1 MRTKLSQ
8 NWLFCKK
15 DLPDGAS
22 PSCEESG
29 FETISLPHDWAIA
42 SARNPKMPYGGEQGF
57 FDRYGIGWYRLH
69 FKVGEEPLR
78 RFLRFGGVFE
88 CCSVYLNGALL
99 GTHHYGYSGFS
110 FEITD
115 IVRPGENL
123 LAVRVDNSVV
133 PQDRWYSGC
142 GIYRPVEFEELPQM
156 FLKNEDVALTADYEN
171 GKGSLKLRVNFPWD
185 VASMKMDSAIAE
197 DGLIAAENAAD
208 RDGSAAAESH
218 IARSAAPC
226 VMASID
232 GLFCEKIPENGE
244 LSVSDLKVEP
254 WSAELPR
261 LYDLKLTILDSA
273 TGKKVKNCKNSS
285 TGNDEASL
293 AEMAGKDEAA
303 SQTETDAADEGGFH
317 VDAFTLRLRIGFRR
331 MEFLPG
337 EGLMVNGTPVKL
349 KGVCLHHDG
358 GCVGAAVTK
367 SLLRQRLELIK
378 SMGCNMIRTSHN
390 IVSEDMM
397 DLCDEMG
404 FYVLDECFDK
414 WVQGSYSRFYET
426 DAEADLTYLVLRDR
440 NRPSVIMWSVG
451 NEVGDQ
457 GSAPMLEILARLCAI
472 VRNLDASRPVTVAL
486 SPHYTSLDG
495 EPVEEHV
502 EDKVDAISR
511 VAAIVDVLGLNYQ
524 EQWYEAIHEALP
536 EKLIFGTET
545 YQFFRGSYNHY
556 FNYGTDGSWPDAEKN
571 PYVIG
576 CCLWAGV
583 DYLGESMR
591 YPSRGWAG
599 AAIQANLVRKPV
611 SWLWESC
618 WSEKPV
624 VHISILDYTQPMEI
638 VREHWSEMPFSDC
651 WNYPM
656 FQYAP
661 MPYAIFTNCQEVRLT
676 QNGKE
681 LDIPKPADCKNHMI
695 TGFLPLEP
703 GEVLVEGINDG
714 EVVCSHRLI
723 SSGPSARLEFEETLF
738 DKETIRQDVAAA
750 GLSADKELTKPA
762 MTNTYVAKEAAEP
775 MQLLFTVKA
784 TDANGVWNPRE
795 SQEVIFSVEGPCEIE
810 GVDCGYL
817 CSLDAPNSD
826 RIHMHQGRASVVLR
840 IMGAGR
846 IVLHAHA
853 AGLTDAEKIV
863 EAF

>member
-1 MRTKLSQ
+1 MRTKLCQS
-8 NWLFCKK
+8 WLFCRK
-15 DLPDGAS
+15 DLPDGAL

-29 FETISLPHDWAIA
+29 FETVSLPHDWAIA

-57 FDRYGIGWYRLH
+57 FDRYGVGWYRLH
-69 FKVGEEPLR
+69 FVVGETPLR

-88 CCSVYLNGALL
+88 CCSVYLNGTLL
-99 GTHHYGYSGFS
+99 GTHNYGYSGFS

-115 IVRPGENL
+115 AVHTGENL
-123 LAVRVDNSVV
+123 LAVRVDNSVA

-142 GIYRPVEFEELPQM
+142 GIYRPVELEELPQV
-156 FLKNEDVALTADYEN
+156 FLRIEDVALTTDYEN
-171 GKGSLKLRVNFPWD
+171 GRGSLRLRVKFPWD
-185 VASMKMDSAIAE
+185 TILAE
-197 DGLIAAENAAD
+197 TDDDITGDVSTAAENSTCLAL
-208 RDGSAAAESH
+208 
-218 IARSAAPC
+218 PC
-226 VMASID
+226 VVASID

-244 LSVSDLKVEP
+244 LTVSDLEVSP
-254 WSAELPR
+254 WSAESPV
-261 LYDLKLTILDSA
+261 LYDLKLAILEPEE
-273 TGKKVKNCKNSS
+273 S
-285 TGNDEASL
+285 TL
-293 AEMAGKDEAA
+293 QM
-303 SQTETDAADEGGFH
+303 
-317 VDAFTLRLRIGFRR
+317 RIGFRR
-331 MEFLPG
+331 VEFLPG
-337 EGLMVNGTPVKL
+337 NGLSVNGTPVKL

-358 GCVGAAVTK
+358 GCVGSAVTK
-367 SLLRQRLELIK
+367 SLLRHRLELIK

-426 DAEADLTYLVLRDR
+426 DAKADLSYLVLRDR
-440 NRPSVIMWSVG
+440 NRPSVVMWSVG

-457 GSAPMLEILARLCAI
+457 GSAPMLAILARLCGI
-472 VRNLDASRPVTVAL
+472 VRKLDVSRPVTAAL
-486 SPHYTSLDG
+486 APHYTNLAG

-502 EDKVDAISR
+502 EDKIAAISR

-536 EKLIFGTET
+536 DKLIFGTET
-545 YQFFRGSYNHY
+545 YLFFRGSYNHY
-556 FNYGTDGSWPDAEKN
+556 FNYGTDSSWLDVEKN

-583 DYLGESMR
+583 DYLGESML

-599 AAIQANLVRKPV
+599 AAIHTNLVRKPI

-656 FQYAP
+656 FQLAP
-661 MPYAIFTNCQEVRLT
+661 MPYAIFTNCQEVRLS
-676 QNGKE
+676 QNGKG
-681 LDIPKPADCKNHMI
+681 LDIPKPAGCKNHMI

-714 EVVCSHRLI
+714 EVVCSHRLV
-723 SSGPSARLEFEETLF
+723 SSGASARLEFEETLF
-738 DKETIRQDVAAA
+738 DKETIRQGTV
-750 GLSADKELTKPA
+750 GMPADKELTRPA
-762 MTNTYVAKEAAEP
+762 MEDSPAPKVLAEP

-795 SQEVIFSVEGPCEIE
+795 SQEVIFSVEGPCKIE
-810 GVDCGYL
+810 GVDNGYL
-817 CSLDAPNSD
+817 CSLDAPASD

-840 IMGAGR
+840 IKGSGR
-846 IVLHAHA
+846 IVLHARA
-853 AGLTDAEKIV
+853 AGLAGSEKILQFSGKWIR
-863 EAF
+863 EE

>member
-1 MRTKLSQ
+1 MKTKLCQ
-8 NWLFCKK
+8 NWLFCRK
-15 DLPDGAS
+15 DLSDGALS
-22 PSCEESG
+22 SCEESG
-29 FETISLPHDWAIA
+29 FEKISLPHDWAIA

-69 FKVGEEPLR
+69 FVVGEAPLR

-88 CCSVYLNGALL
+88 CCSVYLNGTLL
-99 GTHHYGYSGFS
+99 GNHNYGYSGFS

-115 IVRPGENL
+115 VVHTGENL

-142 GIYRPVEFEELPQM
+142 GIYRPVELEELPQE
-156 FLKNEDVALTADYEN
+156 FLRTEDVALTTDYEN
-171 GKGSLKLRVNFPWD
+171 GKGSLRLRVKFPWD
-185 VASMKMDSAIAE
+185 TTLMGTDDADAG
-197 DGLIAAENAAD
+197 DGSTAVGNAAD
-208 RDGSAAAESH
+208 RDGSMAAEGTADRDALAMVGR
-218 IARSAAPC
+218 IAAEPASATENHMACPAPLC

-232 GLFCEKIPENGE
+232 GLFCEEIPENGE
-244 LSVSDLKVEP
+244 LTVSDLEVSP
-254 WSAELPR
+254 WTAESPR
-261 LYDLKLTILDSA
+261 LYDLKLTIQELAPWKDVENQK
-273 TGKKVKNCKNSS
+273 GSS
-285 TGNDEASL
+285 TGNKAVPFAEA
-293 AEMAGKDEAA
+293 ERKDEAA
-303 SQTETDAADEGGFH
+303 SQTDTDAADEGNFH
-317 VDAFTLRLRIGFRR
+317 AAAFTLQLHIGFRR
-331 MEFLPG
+331 VEFLPG
-337 EGLMVNGTPVKL
+337 NGLSVNGAPVKL

-358 GCVGAAVTK
+358 GCVGSAVTK

-426 DAEADLTYLVLRDR
+426 DSEADLSYLVLRDR

-457 GSAPMLEILARLCAI
+457 GSSPMLEILARLCAI
-472 VRNLDASRPVTVAL
+472 VRKLDASRPVTVAL
-486 SPHYTSLDG
+486 SPHYTNLAG

-511 VAAIVDVLGLNYQ
+511 VAAIVDILGLNYQ
-524 EQWYEAIHEALP
+524 EQWYEAIHDALP

-545 YQFFRGSYNHY
+545 YLFFRGSYNHY
-556 FNYGTDGSWPDAEKN
+556 FNYGTDGSWPDVEKN

-583 DYLGESMR
+583 DYLGESMC

-599 AAIQANLVRKPV
+599 AAIQANLVRKPI

-661 MPYAIFTNCQEVRLT
+661 MPYVIFTNCQEVRLS
-676 QNGKE
+676 QNGKG
-681 LDIPKPADCKNHMI
+681 LDIPKPAECKNRII

-714 EVVCSHRLI
+714 EVVCSHRLV
-723 SSGPSARLEFEETLF
+723 SSGPSARLEFEDTSGALF
-738 DKETIRQDVAAA
+738 A
-750 GLSADKELTKPA
+750 GKAS
-762 MTNTYVAKEAAEP
+762 AEP
-775 MQLLFTVKA
+775 MQMLITVKA
-784 TDANGVWNPRE
+784 TDANGIWNPRE

-810 GVDCGYL
+810 GVDNGYL
-817 CSLDAPNSD
+817 CSLDAPASD

-840 IMGAGR
+840 IMGSGR
-846 IVLHAHA
+846 IVLHARA
-853 AGLTDAEKIV
+853 AGLADAEKIV
-863 EAF
+863 EIY